1 MSALTVEAPAKLNL
15 TLRVLRKRED
25 GFHEIDSWMVRLPG
39 LHDTLTLAAAEADAF
54 TCNDPSVPSD
64 DSNLVLKAL
73 AGYRAVTGFAQPL
86 AIHLEKRIP
95 HGAGLGGGS
104 SDAAATL
111 AALDR
116 FHDQPL
122 GTERLMEIAATFG
135 SDIPFFLG
143 PPSARSTGR
152 GEVIVAAEAP
162 PPLPVLLLKPSF
174 GVATP
179 DAYRRCM
186 DARELTGVRY
196 DAQVFPW
203 GELVND
209 LERPVFWKHLFL
221 AEVKS
226 WLLARDEV
234 AGALMSGS
242 GSTMFAVLHK
252 ADPVEADAVI
262 AAARAELDP
271 TLWAWSGIIG
281 C

>member
-1 MSALTVEAPAKLNL
+1 MSSLTVEAPAKLNL

-39 LHDTLTLAAAEADAF
+39 LHDTLTFADAEADAF

-73 AGYRAVTGFAQPL
+73 AAYRAETGFARPL
-86 AIHLEKRIP
+86 AIHLEKRVP

-116 FHDQPL
+116 LHDQPL

-143 PPSARSTGR
+143 TPSARSTGR
-152 GEVIVAAEAP
+152 GEVIVATEPP

-179 DAYRRCM
+179 DAYRNCM
-186 DARELTGVRY
+186 GAKGLDGVRY
-196 DAQVFPW
+196 ESQAFPW

-221 AEVKS
+221 AEVKT
-226 WLLARDEV
+226 WLLGREEV

-242 GSTMFAVLHK
+242 GSTMFAVLHDLTK
-252 ADPVEADAVI
+252 ADAVI
-262 AAARAELDP
+262 AAAREELDP
-271 TLWAWSGIIG
+271 TLWAWSGEVG
-281 C
+281 G

>member
-39 LHDTLTLAAAEADAF
+39 LHDTLTFTAVEADAF
-54 TCNDPSVPSD
+54 TCNDPTVPSD

-73 AGYRAVTGFAQPL
+73 AAYRAATGFSQPL

-116 FHDQPL
+116 LHDQPI
-122 GTERLMEIAATFG
+122 GTERLMGIAATFG

-152 GEVIVAAEAP
+152 GEVIVAADAP

-186 DARELTGVRY
+186 DAEKLAGVRY
-196 DAQVFPW
+196 EAQVFPW

-226 WLLARDEV
+226 WLLAREEV

-242 GSTMFAVLHK
+242 GSTMFAVLHDPAK
-252 ADPVEADAVI
+252 AEAVI

-271 TLWAWSGIIG
+271 TLWAWSGAVG
-281 C
+281 G